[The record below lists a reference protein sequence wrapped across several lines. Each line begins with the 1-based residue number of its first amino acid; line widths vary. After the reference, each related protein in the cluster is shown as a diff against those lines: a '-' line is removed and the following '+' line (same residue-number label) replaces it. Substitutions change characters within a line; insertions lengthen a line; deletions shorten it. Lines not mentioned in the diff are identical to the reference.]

1 MTARRSAA
9 LTALIAL
16 LAAGALAAPAAQADR
31 AAQGHAG
38 TSEQA
43 DQPITGDRVGANA
56 PYAFT
61 SKDVRIPVP
70 DPDLYGNPVTLD
82 ARVLIP
88 TGSGPFG
95 ALIINHGYLGSKTD
109 SAGLAESSARAG
121 YLVLRYSS
129 RGFGDTKG
137 QVDLVGPKEQR
148 DLQTAV
154 AWLNNPANVPIWVD
168 HIGQY
173 GGSYGGAHALALAR
187 SGNPAVRTVIAAAT
201 WTDAYAGLIP
211 NGVLKMTYLSGFYA
225 AGRVRTDGYNN
236 YEPAID
242 AMYARVMAGAD
253 LASVKAYMQERS
265 AVGKWDQVKTPVF
278 FVQGLNDGLF
288 DGNAAIDGFLQ
299 LQRRGIESRLYLGGV
314 GHPPARSGGGAE
326 IARVFEQA
334 RAWLDHYVRE
344 IDNGIDKTAP
354 IEYAR
359 TQWFGND
366 TDGAVNR
373 LAAGTTYPFGAAT
386 ALHLC
391 GTGGGKGTLS
401 ASPCP
406 AALPTVLVSGTGGD
420 VTSEPVVGAR
430 LGEAFTKQFGTPL
443 PSTATP
449 VDVASFDS
457 VPLTAATTYAGI
469 PTMKLSVLSA
479 PPSTGGPVPS
489 SAAQA
494 FQIDPKVYDVAPDG
508 TARLITRGAF
518 ARQLG
523 ETGPGVQPA
532 TFDAFAFAWQ
542 FAAGHRIRITLSSA
556 DVPYLR
562 PSSTPFAVAVLPG
575 SAVALPGAERA
586 TAPLWP
592 APLPDESEQESEQH
606 RR

>member
-1 MTARRSAA
+1 MTRRRTSLLVAV
-9 LTALIAL
+9 AL
-16 LAAGALAAPAAQADR
+16 LAAGAVAAPAAQADK
-31 AAQGHAG
+31 
-38 TSEQA
+38 
-43 DQPITGDRVGANA
+43 PITGDRVGANA

-61 SKDVRIPVP
+61 SKNIRIAVP
-70 DPDLYGNPVTLD
+70 DPDIYGNPVTLD
-82 ARVLIP
+82 ANVLVP
-88 TGSGPFG
+88 TGAGPFG
-95 ALIINHGYLGSKTD
+95 GLIINHGYLGSKTD
-109 SAGLAESSARAG
+109 SGDLAESSAKAG
-121 YLVLRYSS
+121 YIVLRYSS

-173 GGSYGGAHALALAR
+173 GGSYGGAQALALAR

-211 NGVLKMTYLSGFYA
+211 NSVLKMTYLSGFYA
-225 AGRVRTDGYNN
+225 AGRQRTDGYNN
-236 YEPAID
+236 YEPAVD

-253 LASVKAYMQERS
+253 LDGVKSYMQERS
-265 AVGKWDQVKTPVF
+265 AVGKWDKVKTPIF

-299 LQRRGIESRLYLGGV
+299 LQRRGIDTRLYLGGI
-314 GHPPARSGGGAE
+314 GHPPARAGGGAE
-326 IARVFEQA
+326 IGRVFEQA
-334 RAWLDHYVRE
+334 RDWLDFYVRE
-344 IDNGIDKTAP
+344 IDNGIDKAAP
-354 IEYAR
+354 VEYAR

-373 LAAGTTYPFGAAT
+373 LAAARTYPFGAQQS
-386 ALHLC
+386 LHFC
-391 GTGGGKGTLS
+391 GAGGGKGTLS
-401 ASPCP
+401 TTPCP
-406 AALPTVLVSGTGGD
+406 AALPTLLVSGTGGD
-420 VTSEPVVGAR
+420 VTSEPVAGAAVGK
-430 LGEAFTKQFGTPL
+430 EFTKQFGQPF
-443 PSTATP
+443 PSAATP

-457 VPLTAATTYAGI
+457 APLTAATTYAGI
-469 PTMKLSVLSA
+469 PTLKLSVLSA

-494 FQIDPKVYDVAPDG
+494 FQINPKVYDVAPDG

-518 ARQLG
+518 GRQLSDAA
-523 ETGPGVQPA
+523 PGVQPA

-556 DVPYLR
+556 DLPYLR

-575 SAVALPGAERA
+575 STVALPGDEKA

-592 APLPDESEQESEQH
+592 APLRGKSDE
-606 RR
+606 RKP